1 MTTLH
6 YTLRQMEVF
15 SAIARLGTTSGA
27 AEDIALSQSAVSS
40 SLNDLESGLGV
51 QLFDRIG
58 KKLVLNGTGRALC
71 GRAQG
76 LLDQA
81 MGIERD
87 FQIARPSCHLKIAA
101 STTIGNYLIP
111 ELLAAYARVAPHQQ
125 VEIHIGNTSD
135 VVRSVA
141 EFKVDVGVIEGPSK
155 APGLHLVPW
164 RDDELVIVAASDHP
178 LVRGQR
184 ATGAVIDRDTLRQA
198 TWLVREPGSGT
209 RDAVQ
214 GTLLAHL
221 GDVRQAM
228 VLGSSEAIK
237 RAVVLGLGISC
248 LSKLLVDRQL
258 QEGSLA
264 ELRTDLPKLARTFH
278 LVVHQAREMN
288 STLRE
293 FFS

>member
-1 MTTLH
+1 MTMLH

-15 SAIARLGTTSGA
+15 SAIARSGTTSGA

-40 SLNDLESGLGV
+40 SLNDLESALGV

-76 LLDQA
+76 LLAQA
-81 MGIERD
+81 LGIERD
-87 FQIARPSCHLKIAA
+87 LRMTHPSCHLKIAA

-111 ELLAAYARVAPHQQ
+111 QLLAAYARMAPQHQ

-141 EFKVDVGVIEGPSK
+141 ELKVDAGVIEGPCTG
-155 APGLHLVPW
+155 PGLRLMPW
-164 RDDELVIVAASDHP
+164 RDDELVIVAASDHA
-178 LVRGQR
+178 LVRAQR
-184 ATGAVIDRDTLRQA
+184 TTGAVLGRDSLREA

-209 RDAVQ
+209 RNAVQ
-214 GTLLAHL
+214 GALLSHL
-221 GDVRQAM
+221 GEVRQSL

-237 RAVVLGLGISC
+237 QAVVLGLGISC
-248 LSKLLVDRQL
+248 LSRLLVDRQL
-258 QEGSLA
+258 REGSLA
-264 ELRTDLPKLARTFH
+264 ELRTDLPRLVRTFH
-278 LVVHQAREMN
+278 LVVHEAREMN
-288 STLRE
+288 SSLRE
-293 FFS
+293 FFA